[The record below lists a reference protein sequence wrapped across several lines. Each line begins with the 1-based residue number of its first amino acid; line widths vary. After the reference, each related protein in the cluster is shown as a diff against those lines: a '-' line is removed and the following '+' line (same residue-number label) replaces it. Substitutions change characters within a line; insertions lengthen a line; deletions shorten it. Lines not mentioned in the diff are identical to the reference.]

1 MSTFSEAAA
10 NPAQRHAPIDGLETG
25 PLRVPP
31 GTPMPRPAQELLK
44 TVAQRKAF
52 CDFLRA
58 GARSWTDAEEVCAGF
73 LYSFAHPATQPL
85 WVQRLCTG
93 DVPDALIDGIVRFR
107 SARDSVAGGFIFMSA
122 IRMLGFLASQT
133 SVDPALKRTLI
144 RRADEMLGGI
154 VAGRAAFERAVSV
167 RDAVT
172 AFVRDLVDLLPS
184 ANADAG
190 LADRHPYL
198 AELLIFLYAMPCD
211 NFDASTLSNA
221 QYFEML
227 LCHTFAV
234 AGMFTIDGAGDAR
247 RIRLQQI
254 VIRNNLVDAI
264 GTNLNF
270 RLSASSQLGDQAA
283 LTALALFSTLVV
295 KTVVEPERL
304 LADRKSV
311 V

>member
-1 MSTFSEAAA
+1 MS
-10 NPAQRHAPIDGLETG
+10 Q
-25 PLRVPP
+25 
-31 GTPMPRPAQELLK
+31 
-44 TVAQRKAF
+44 
-52 CDFLRA
+52 
-58 GARSWTDAEEVCAGF
+58 
-73 LYSFAHPATQPL
+73 
-85 WVQRLCTG
+85 
-93 DVPDALIDGIVRFR
+93 
-107 SARDSVAGGFIFMSA
+107 GGFIFMSA

-221 QYFEML
+221 QVRASRVASLTGQYFEML

-304 LADRKSV
+304 LAARFAAQEVPMKAFRRVMSFRAERLSDPELRSGAFLGLIGLFACCRADLRGPTCRLLIENGLV
-311 V
+311 ELLIRLTVEMLDNTEGALTAHLVI